1 MDRPQRRLGSAGQ
14 EWALTLQRMMM
25 VASCCLFAMTV
36 TAPADAGTPT
46 KQAPATLGTEKSRI
60 KVKKRVRARSAAYGH
75 YGHKAGTHEPKATAA
90 VRPPLKQANGT
101 KESGIASWYG
111 RERQG
116 KRTANGEIFNKFE
129 LTAAHRT
136 LPLESKVR
144 VTNTANGR
152 SVTVRVTD
160 RGPASKNRIIDLSQS
175 AAEELGMK
183 QSGIATVKLEALPTI
198 AKSDP

>member
-1 MDRPQRRLGSAGQ
+1 
-14 EWALTLQRMMM
+14 MM
-25 VASCCLFAMTV
+25 VAGCCLFAMTV

-46 KQAPATLGTEKSRI
+46 KQAPATLGAEKSRI
-60 KVKKRVRARSAAYGH
+60 KVKKRVKARSAT
-75 YGHKAGTHEPKATAA
+75 YGHKPGTHEPKAMAGA
-90 VRPPLKQANGT
+90 VRPPFKQPGI
-101 KESGIASWYG
+101 KESGLASWYG
-111 RERQG
+111 GARQG
-116 KRTANGEIFNKFE
+116 KRTANGEIFDKYE

-183 QSGIATVKLEALPTI
+183 ESGLATVKLETLPTL